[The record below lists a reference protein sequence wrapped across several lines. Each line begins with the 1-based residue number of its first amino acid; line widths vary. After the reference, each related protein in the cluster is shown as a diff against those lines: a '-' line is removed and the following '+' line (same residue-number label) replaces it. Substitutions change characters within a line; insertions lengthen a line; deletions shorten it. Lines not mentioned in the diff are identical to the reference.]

1 MTSLNTAAQL
11 PAPLLLGDHLALDLL
26 NTRMMVNGQ
35 RCDLLVDDDAAAL
48 WLEQVGLPLARPAVG
63 EGQLVGPL
71 KALRDSIERLVH
83 ARQHDQSAD
92 PATLNRFLH
101 GAIPQLVW
109 PAGQAPVLDRFTAP
123 TDVQRRLGE
132 IAYNAAQ
139 LLTEGDL
146 QRVRKCESHDCSLMF
161 YDRTKAHRRRWCSMA
176 LCGNRHKVAEFRKRQ
191 QEGGA

>member
-1 MTSLNTAAQL
+1 MTTSHGHASP

-35 RCDLLVDDDAAAL
+35 PCDLLVDDAAAAR
-48 WLEQVGLPLARPAVG
+48 WLEQVGLGLAASG
-63 EGQLVGPL
+63 AGQLVEEL
-71 KALRDSIERLVH
+71 RALRESIERLVQ
-83 ARQHDQSAD
+83 ARLHDKTAD
-92 PATLNRFLH
+92 CAALNRFLQ
-101 GAIPQLVW
+101 GAVPQLVW
-109 PAGQAPVLDRFTAP
+109 EPGQAPVLQRFAAP
-123 TDVQRRLGE
+123 VEAQRRLSE
-132 IAYNAAQ
+132 IAFSAAQ
-139 LLTEGDL
+139 LLSEGDL